1 MSAKVV
7 SGIRKKGHVNESSV
21 SKNSGLLM
29 RKKSIP
35 SLLFCHSIFLGVGI
49 DETKDLIVDS
59 DPQQT
64 CESTDIWTIGTS
76 VKKKKMRKKL
86 SNRLF

>member
-7 SGIRKKGHVNESSV
+7 LGNRKKGHVNVLSI

-29 RKKSIP
+29 QKKSIP
-35 SLLFCHSIFLGVGI
+35 FLLFCHSIFSGVGV
-49 DETKDLIVDS
+49 DETTDLIDVS

-64 CESTDIWTIGTS
+64 CESTDIWTLGTS
-76 VKKKKMRKKL
+76 VKKFVK
-86 SNRLF
+86 NF